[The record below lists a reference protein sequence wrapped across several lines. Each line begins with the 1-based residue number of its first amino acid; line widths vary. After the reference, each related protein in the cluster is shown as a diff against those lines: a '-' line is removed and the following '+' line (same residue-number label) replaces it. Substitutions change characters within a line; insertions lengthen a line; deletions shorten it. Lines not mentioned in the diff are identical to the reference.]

1 LEEENMDEQDLVQG
15 AAKAAIVS
23 IGNAETEESEQSPQE
38 APQTPR
44 DPVSCQRCGH
54 NVIAEDMPSP
64 VEDEKREY
72 LRCVLGKRP
81 YKKTYTLYDGELTM
95 VFELLSQADSAR
107 MSPKLMEI
115 NRNEEIDDLTKMT
128 DSINIKLLFYL
139 RQFNDTSYKAPEDL
153 DNCREDFINRFAE
166 FDESVPALLTRVLME
181 FLRLAEMLPA
191 AGLDKDFWK
200 GAGLT

>member
-1 LEEENMDEQDLVQG
+1 MDEQDLVQG
-15 AAKAAIVS
+15 AVQAAISS
-23 IGNAETEESEQSPQE
+23 IGNAETEESEQPSQGD
-38 APQTPR
+38 PQTPR
-44 DPVSCQRCGH
+44 EPVSCQRCGH
-54 NVIAEDMPSP
+54 NVVATDMPAP

-72 LRCVLGKRP
+72 LRCVLGKRS

-95 VFELLSQADSAR
+95 AFELLSQEDSAR

-115 NRNEEIDDLTKMT
+115 NRNEETDDLTKMT
-128 DSINIKLLFYL
+128 ESVNIKLLFYL
-139 RQFNDTSYKAPEDL
+139 RQFNDASYTAPEDL
-153 DNCREDFINRFAE
+153 DNWKEEFKSRFSE

-191 AGLDKDFWK
+191 AGLDEDFWK